1 MKSSIHATSLNA
13 SYGNRSVLEDLSFSI
28 PKGEFFIII
37 GPNGSGK
44 TTLLKIMAALTP
56 FQGGRLEILD
66 VPINKYSRKSL
77 ARIMALVP
85 QNVPEDLP
93 FTVRELVLMARSP
106 RMGLLGLEGEQ
117 DIQMTE
123 EAMTFTGVESMAERK
138 MGQLSGG
145 ERQRAF
151 IARAIC
157 QEPRIIL
164 LDEPTAALDLAHQV
178 RVMDLMERLRVE
190 KNLTI
195 VMVSH
200 DINLAAMYGNR
211 LMLLKKG
218 RIIKMGA
225 PSEVLTF
232 ETLEEAYGC
241 PLLVDKSPLGNF
253 QRVTLVPEKFI
264 DPQLQARVETRHALS
279 LQTGITDQD
288 DAPGASDPFS
298 R

>member
-1 MKSSIHATSLNA
+1 MKPSIFANALNA
-13 SYGNRSVLEDLSFSI
+13 SYGSLPVIRDVSFSVS
-28 PKGEFFIII
+28 KGDFFIVI

-44 TTLLKIMAALTP
+44 TTLLKVMAAIRP
-56 FQGGRLEILD
+56 FQGGNLEILGS
-66 VPINKYSRKSL
+66 PMEKYSRKSL

-85 QNVPEDLP
+85 QTVPEDLP

-106 RMGLLGLEGEQ
+106 HMGLLGLEDDN
-117 DIQMTE
+117 DIQMAE
-123 EAMTFTGVESMAERK
+123 EAMAFTGVEALAERK
-138 MGQLSGG
+138 MDQLSGG

-157 QEPRIIL
+157 QEPQIIL

-178 RVMDLMERLRVE
+178 RIMDLMEKLRME
-190 KNLTI
+190 KGLTI

-218 RIIKMGA
+218 RIIKMGI

-232 ETLEEAYGC
+232 KTLEKAYEC
-241 PLLVDKSPLGNF
+241 PLLVDESPLGNF
-253 QRVTLVPEKFI
+253 QRVTLVPRKFI
-264 DPQLQARVETRHALS
+264 DSELQIMA
-279 LQTGITDQD
+279 QKTG
-288 DAPGASDPFS
+288 S
-298 R
+298 